1 MTKATGLKIV
11 YIVVIIIVI
20 TLLFVNNSGVIKYIK
35 LKTEIMEME
44 QKIEL
49 TQTKIEMLNSEI
61 DSLQNSD
68 VKIERVAR
76 DKYRMKF
83 ENEIPV
89 RINKQKID

>member
-1 MTKATGLKIV
+1 MTKSTGLKIV
-11 YIVVIIIVI
+11 YIAVILIII
-20 TLLFVNNSGVIKYIK
+20 TLLFVNNSGVIKFIK

-44 QKIEL
+44 EKIEF
-49 TQTKIEMLNSEI
+49 TKAKISTLNSEI

-68 VKIERVAR
+68 VKIEKVAR

-89 RINKQKID
+89 RINKQKLD